1 MLSKQQTHVAQCAFF
16 LIDDTPECPQDM
28 EPRAFTDDAI
38 TQHLARH
45 TYTYRAHGKP
55 GRKHAKEVTI
65 QWMRKWFTRLCEKP
79 MTKDFQRKPGE
90 HAADALFRLGSGVIP
105 DHIKAKF
112 QYDPDNFSES
122 DLPGLGDKPSPGS
135 QSSRKD
141 GSGTE
146 ASKMREPFGQA
157 NHHTSQQRTLRS
169 VSAAPTVL
177 EEENSDS
184 GVRSRGALPSQ
195 PTSL

>member
-16 LIDDTPECPQDM
+16 LIDNTPECPQDM

-90 HAADALFRLGSGVIP
+90 HAAGALFRLGSGVIP

-112 QYDPDNFSES
+112 QYDPDNTYLAWEIS
-122 DLPGLGDKPSPGS
+122 LRLARRVAAKTGLAQRHLRCANPSA
-135 QSSRKD
+135 RR
-141 GSGTE
+141 TIILL
-146 ASKMREPFGQA
+146 SKG
-157 NHHTSQQRTLRS
+157 H
-169 VSAAPTVL
+169 
-177 EEENSDS
+177 
-184 GVRSRGALPSQ
+184 
-195 PTSL
+195 